1 MITFENVKK
10 AYKNYNFDIP
20 FMNIP
25 QGVITGLV
33 GKNGAGKSTAIG
45 LITGLIKPDSGT
57 VKTFGIPAEKLTPSD
72 KLNLGVFLD
81 NSGFSTQLNVSDIE
95 HILNICIRNLKENI
109 SIKNVLNST
118 FLKIKKLQ
126 NFHRE

>member
-45 LITGLIKPDSGT
+45 LINRTY
-57 VKTFGIPAEKLTPSD
+57 KT
-72 KLNLGVFLD
+72 
-81 NSGFSTQLNVSDIE
+81 
-95 HILNICIRNLKENI
+95 
-109 SIKNVLNST
+109 
-118 FLKIKKLQ
+118 
-126 NFHRE
+126 

>member
-95 HILNICIRNLKENI
+95 HILKHIIQNLKENI

>member
-33 GKNGAGKSTAIG
+33 GKNGAGKST
-45 LITGLIKPDSGT
+45 
-57 VKTFGIPAEKLTPSD
+57 VKW
-72 KLNLGVFLD
+72 
-81 NSGFSTQLNVSDIE
+81 
-95 HILNICIRNLKENI
+95 
-109 SIKNVLNST
+109 
-118 FLKIKKLQ
+118 
-126 NFHRE
+126 

>member
-33 GKNGAGKSTAIG
+33 GKNGAGKSTM
-45 LITGLIKPDSGT
+45 S
-57 VKTFGIPAEKLTPSD
+57 F
-72 KLNLGVFLD
+72 
-81 NSGFSTQLNVSDIE
+81 
-95 HILNICIRNLKENI
+95 R
-109 SIKNVLNST
+109 
-118 FLKIKKLQ
+118 
-126 NFHRE
+126 

>member
-57 VKTFGIPAEKLTPSD
+57 VKTFGIPAEKL
-72 KLNLGVFLD
+72 
-81 NSGFSTQLNVSDIE
+81 
-95 HILNICIRNLKENI
+95 ILQI
-109 SIKNVLNST
+109 S
-118 FLKIKKLQ
+118 
-126 NFHRE
+126 